1 MLELEPYYT
10 NVYSTCATCLDLIS
24 GEQISKYMIGSHH
37 MMVLKRLVVDP
48 VGALEAEESVP
59 KCQQATMKLDR
70 FRTNTTCSNP
80 GVPGECIAVLNALQ
94 LRRPGKTHSRQ
105 SSGGPWGP
113 QLYEIKHPA
122 GMSTCSAGA

>member
-10 NVYSTCATCLDLIS
+10 NVYSTSATCLDLIS
-24 GEQISKYMIGSHH
+24 GGQISKYMIGSHH

-48 VGALEAEESVP
+48 VGVLEAEESVP
-59 KCQQATMKLDR
+59 KFQQATMKLDR

-105 SSGGPWGP
+105 SSGGP
-113 QLYEIKHPA
+113 
-122 GMSTCSAGA
+122 